1 MVVIIFSFVVAE
13 REREKKRERD
23 THNSSFP
30 LFCVLLRLQKRLPHR
45 RKVVISF
52 PIVSTPTTP
61 KIPPRRRPGFFF
73 PSYFV
78 FSSRFTFDDFGRET
92 QRGALKYRVTCTTSI
107 VMMRASR
114 RPFTQTQNPPPPLY
128 LKNKKI

>member
-23 THNSSFP
+23 AHNSSFP

-45 RKVVISF
+45 RRVVISF

-73 PSYFV
+73 SFLFCFF
-78 FSSRFTFDDFGRET
+78 FSLHIRRVWTRNAARGSQVSRNMHHIHRDDESQSQAFHT
-92 QRGALKYRVTCTTSI
+92 DPKS
-107 VMMRASR
+107 
-114 RPFTQTQNPPPPLY
+114 PPLY